1 MKIAILV
8 INVIALVAVVV
19 VVSRRKSA
27 VELTAAELKVR
38 DAVREV
44 YAGNIVSERVV
55 IEGSDKRLIAE
66 LRNENLK
73 ELNINLSSLARKLEN
88 EGLSVPALKAS
99 LRF

>member
-1 MKIAILV
+1 
-8 INVIALVAVVV
+8 
-19 VVSRRKSA
+19 
-27 VELTAAELKVR
+27 
-38 DAVREV
+38 
-44 YAGNIVSERVV
+44 VV